1 MGLFQFIKNV
11 SATYFAEMDK
21 VWQSS
26 KRCWHFIFIGFLL
39 IYALQVH
46 GAYVNYPAVAAKFGG
61 IDPNEWWNAQVKAMY
76 IQGIVLLGIFIKYLS
91 AHYRGKWAVRFGE
104 LGEFIAFASF
114 LYHLNW
120 VLEKYPDFHIGKR
133 GASQFLT
140 GVPFIFGDLI
150 ILFFIG
156 WVTYKIAFAIAVTL
170 KTVRK

>member
-11 SATYFAEMDK
+11 SATYFSEMDR

-39 IYALQVH
+39 IYALQVY
-46 GAYVNYPAVAAKFGG
+46 GAFVNYPAVAAKFGG
-61 IDPNEWWNAQVKAMY
+61 IDPNEWWSAQVKAMY

-104 LGEFIAFASF
+104 VGEFIAFASF
-114 LYHLNW
+114 LYHLKW
-120 VLEKYPDFHIGKR
+120 ILEKYHAFHSGEG
-133 GASQFLT
+133 GAPQTLI
-140 GVPFIFGDLI
+140 GVPFVFGDLI

-156 WVTYKIAFAIAVTL
+156 WITYKIAFAIAVTL